1 MPNQFDYK
9 NPSSPDADI
18 TALDFAQVKKRV
30 AYWISKKDYSE
41 LELRLKL
48 SRLTDER
55 TTDNAIAWCHKLR
68 LIPPPEFMTEN
79 IVDRLNR
86 QKKGIEQINQTLSE
100 KGLSEVSEDRDFEL
114 EKAID
119 LVDKKMAQS
128 LKSFTWKELTTDEKL
143 KTKAKVF
150 RFLATRGFTS
160 EIIQSSF
167 EKWLQNNK
175 DTDVYENE

>member
-1 MPNQFDYK
+1 MPNQSAYK
-9 NPSSPDADI
+9 KSYVLDADV
-18 TALDFAQVKKRV
+18 AELDFAQVKKRV
-30 AYWISKKDYSE
+30 AHWISKKDYSE
-41 LELRLKL
+41 SELRTKL
-48 SRLTDER
+48 NRLTNEDVVA
-55 TTDNAIAWCHKLR
+55 DAIAWCHQLK
-68 LIPPPEFMTEN
+68 LIPPPAIMTEN

-86 QKKGIEQINQTLSE
+86 QKKGIEQINHTLTE
-100 KGLSEVSEDRDFEL
+100 KGLAEVTEDRDAEL

-119 LVDKKMAQS
+119 LVDKKMAQTLRS
-128 LKSFTWKELTTDEKL
+128 QTWKELGFDDKQ
-143 KTKAKVF
+143 KTKAKAF